1 MNNAT
6 CMETSNLS
14 QDFKLQQKN
23 ILTKTEII
31 LGEPSQL
38 YFLLLTDSLS
48 LFTFMDLLGEIC
60 KFSFENKHLYALQ
73 ADFLCE
79 LVIVFIILAFFQ
91 QIMKL

>member
-1 MNNAT
+1 MNNMT
-6 CMETSNLS
+6 CMVTSNLS
-14 QDFKLQQKN
+14 QDFKLQLKN

-48 LFTFMDLLGEIC
+48 LFTFMDLSAEIC
-60 KFSFENKHLYALQ
+60 KFSFENKHLFALQ

-79 LVIVFIILAFFQ
+79 QVIVFTVLAFFS
-91 QIMKL
+91 K

>member
-1 MNNAT
+1 MG
-6 CMETSNLS
+6 TSNLS
-14 QDFKLQQKN
+14 QDYKLQQKN
-23 ILTKTEII
+23 VLTKTEII

-79 LVIVFIILAFFQ
+79 QVVVIVVLAFFQ
-91 QIMKL
+91 QIMNL